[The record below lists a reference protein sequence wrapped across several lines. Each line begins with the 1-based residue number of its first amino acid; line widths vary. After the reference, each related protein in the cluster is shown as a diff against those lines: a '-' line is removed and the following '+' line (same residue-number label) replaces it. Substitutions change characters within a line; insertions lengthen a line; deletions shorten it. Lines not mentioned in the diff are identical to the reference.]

1 MPTLPLAVAIADTV
15 SNAQRWRVPLDVEA
29 KANHLLDAHPEADA
43 TRSDIA
49 DALRA
54 ESAAAGIL
62 ALAEQD

>member
-1 MPTLPLAVAIADTV
+1 MPTLPLAVAIADAV
-15 SNAQRWRVPLDVEA
+15 SNAQRRRLPLDVEA
-29 KANHLLDAHPEADA
+29 KTNHLLDAYPGADA

-49 DALRA
+49 DTLRA